1 MKTNAYRYF
10 TLMMLTLCFVGC
22 QNTSLNDFDHT
33 DKLTVGVV
41 QKEIQEGMPA
51 TDVAIALGS
60 PNIVKKD
67 PDGAE
72 VWVYDKF
79 SSEQIYQTSSGAL
92 GYFSGG
98 LNGIL
103 TGSQGASRV
112 SSNTLTIIIKFD
124 ERNAVDSIAYH
135 RSKF

>member
-1 MKTNAYRYF
+1 MKTNTYRCL
-10 TLMMLTLCFVGC
+10 TLVMLTLCFVGC
-22 QNTSLNDFDHT
+22 QNTSPNDSNNT
-33 DKLTVGVV
+33 NKLTVGVV
-41 QKEIQEGMPA
+41 QKEIQQGMPA

-67 PDGAE
+67 ADGAE

-92 GYFSGG
+92 VYFSGG
-98 LNGIL
+98 VNGIL
-103 TGSQGASRV
+103 TGSQGASRI

-124 ERNAVDSIAYH
+124 EQNAVDSIAYH

>member
-1 MKTNAYRYF
+1 MKNNTYRNF
-10 TLMMLTLCFVGC
+10 TLVVLTLCFVGC
-22 QNTSLNDFDHT
+22 QNISQNEPDYT
-33 DKLTVGVV
+33 DNLTVGVV
-41 QKEIQEGMPA
+41 QKEIQQGMAA

-67 PDGAE
+67 ADGAE

-79 SSEQIYQTSSGAL
+79 SSEQIYQRSSGAL

-98 LNGIL
+98 VNGIL
-103 TGSQGASRV
+103 TDSRGASRV
-112 SSNTLTIIIKFD
+112 SSHTLTIIIKFD
-124 ERNAVDSIAYH
+124 KQNTVDSIAYH

>member
-1 MKTNAYRYF
+1 MKTNTYRCL
-10 TLMMLTLCFVGC
+10 TLVLLTLCFVGC
-22 QNTSLNDFDHT
+22 QNTSPNDSNNT
-33 DKLTVGVV
+33 NKLTVGVV
-41 QKEIQEGMPA
+41 QKEIQQGMPA

-67 PDGAE
+67 ADGAE

-79 SSEQIYQTSSGAL
+79 SSEQIYQRSSGAL

-98 LNGIL
+98 VNGIL
-103 TGSQGASRV
+103 TDSRGASRV
-112 SSNTLTIIIKFD
+112 SSHTLTIIIKFD
-124 ERNAVDSIAYH
+124 KQNTVDSIAYH